1 VPEFVAASRDSGEQ
15 LPLRVRRYVLRRSRR
30 TERGERISIK
40 GPICSLKSPIARDR
54 GFPLQ
59 LESNNNLGFYMSVRK
74 CTENVH
80 SLRELKKSSPVSR
93 RSLHST
99 DQKGDLSAKFCGV
112 KLWGTET
119 TQSGH
124 FCTANI

>member
-1 VPEFVAASRDSGEQ
+1 M
-15 LPLRVRRYVLRRSRR
+15 Y
-30 TERGERISIK
+30 
-40 GPICSLKSPIARDR
+40 
-54 GFPLQ
+54 
-59 LESNNNLGFYMSVRK
+59 
-74 CTENVH
+74 ENVH

-119 TQSGH
+119 TQSGVLDIFARQIFNTLIQSSLNKQRNSALTFLKDLNLEH
-124 FCTANI
+124 AKPATHHRNLHHNFRHSLEIQPEAFHAPKDK